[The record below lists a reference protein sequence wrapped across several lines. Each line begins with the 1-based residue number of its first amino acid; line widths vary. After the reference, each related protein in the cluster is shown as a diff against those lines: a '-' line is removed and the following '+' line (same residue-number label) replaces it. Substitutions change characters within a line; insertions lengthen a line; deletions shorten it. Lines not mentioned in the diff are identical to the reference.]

1 MYIIVNF
8 FVYLLLAHYIY
19 RSLNQEVD
27 KTLYNTASMQGNS
40 HELFLPDTIDTCLAN
55 DLPCMNGGTC
65 QGSGTSIMCTC
76 PPGFTGT
83 FCEGK
88 GELFYYMSRLWC
100 IYLL

>member
-27 KTLYNTASMQGNS
+27 KTLYITASMQGNS
-40 HELFLPDTIDTCLAN
+40 HELFLPDTMDTCFPN
-55 DLPCMNGGTC
+55 DLPCVNGGTC
-65 QGSGTSIMCTC
+65 QGSEVALTCTC
-76 PPGFTGT
+76 PPRFTGT

-88 GELFYYMSRLWC
+88 GELFHYMSRLWC